1 MPTHSPTYAKLD
13 TFLRNEMAMAHIY
26 QPVMLME
33 LLAHEGKASITD
45 LAKALLIRDKSQ
57 IEYYE
62 EITKNMVGRVLT
74 KNRGLTERTGDAYR
88 LKDYDELSRD
98 ELDALIKLCQQKVD
112 DYIKKRGNRIWQHRT
127 NAAGYISG
135 TLKYEVLRQARFR
148 CQLCGVSAEEK
159 ALEADRIVPVTK
171 AVPTISAIF
180 KPFAIP
186 ATQ

>member
-1 MPTHSPTYAKLD
+1 
-13 TFLRNEMAMAHIY
+13 MAMAHIY

-45 LAKALLIRDKSQ
+45 LAKALLIRDESQ

-112 DYIKKRGNRIWQHRT
+112 DYIKKRGNRIWKHRT

-159 ALEADRIVPVTK
+159 ALEADHIVPRNKGGTDD
-171 AVPTISAIF
+171 ISNLF